1 MVTVFRQWSGKKGK
15 NIMNQKVAKRIRKQI
30 YGPKGPLREREYIV
44 DEKTKQVVNL
54 GFRRMY
60 QDAKKVYKDRSR

>member
-1 MVTVFRQWSGKKGK
+1 
-15 NIMNQKVAKRIRKQI
+15 MNQKVVKRIRKQI

-60 QDAKKVYKDRSR
+60 QDAKEIYKQGKL